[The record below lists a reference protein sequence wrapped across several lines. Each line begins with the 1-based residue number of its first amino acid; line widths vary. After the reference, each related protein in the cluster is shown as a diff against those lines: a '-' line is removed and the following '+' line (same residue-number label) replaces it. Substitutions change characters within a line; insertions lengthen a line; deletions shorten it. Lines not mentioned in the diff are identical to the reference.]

1 MDEEVSD
8 EGFWKFVLKK
18 HWLKLIPFILIA
30 FGAFISGV
38 YVFLWHNE
46 IGGYW
51 NYTFNDWSFAA
62 IWVYLFWFAL
72 REFLLVA
79 LPTLA
84 VFGIIFGIIWFTMS
98 EDLRAELKERGK
110 REDKKE
116 EKDWWKKKGK
126 PVAQGGGFGGFS
138 VLVMIAF
145 LIIVFVDG
153 NWEVSF
159 DNLPLI
165 YFVRTFITAMIWIAI
180 IFGIPATIGII
191 FWLWKKLK

>member
-72 REFLLVA
+72 RELLLVA

-84 VFGIIFGIIWFTMS
+84 VFGIIFAIIWFTMS
-98 EDLRAELKERGK
+98 EDLRAELKKRGN
-110 REDKKE
+110 REEKKE

-126 PVAQGGGFGGFS
+126 PVTQGGGFGGFS